1 MSFPKSSVKGNTLLY
16 AALSLT
22 VLIIF
27 SFSFFF
33 ETIPYHDGAGFD
45 GTFYQEVFRSF
56 STDFFSTGYD
66 SFRIQRIFPF
76 CLLHY
81 VYKAFSIPLDNIHMT
96 MGVML
101 AQLINLLLQLFL
113 FFRLAKLQQWKTA
126 TTTILFALF
135 FYNFGTL
142 KNCGYDPYQ
151 TDSFAVTIALGAYY
165 LLLQKKWV
173 ASNAVS
179 LLGLITW
186 PIIPAINALLT
197 LFHQQPAAPSTPNKL
212 GSFIYRYSPLAY
224 LLAVAGI
231 VVALTVANK
240 AHVFEILL
248 MAEPTP
254 WCVTLSLAV
263 MFILLKVLFSK
274 ASPFPWSIKQLLSAF
289 SFKRAILLAIPIV
302 AIKVVLWFHTNN
314 EFFFDGK
321 LFLLQTLIRPLK
333 YPAITLAGHTAYWGI
348 LPLLILVFFRNFS
361 QKFTS
366 ASPGHALAFLA
377 LALFALDSEARHIA
391 TFIPLILV
399 ALGDVLDEMHLGA
412 RKVAT
417 LVALQLFLS
426 HFYIP
431 INGEGMSLALE
442 NEDFSTFPAQM
453 LLMNFGAWMTP
464 ETYIF
469 WIIAALG
476 TLFALLKLLKPAE

>member
-1 MSFPKSSVKGNTLLY
+1 MSSPKGKRNAFLY
-16 AALSLT
+16 AALSL
-22 VLIIF
+22 VALAIF
-27 SFSFFF
+27 AFSFFF

-56 STDFFSTGYD
+56 STDFFSAGYD

-81 VYKAFSIPLDNIHMT
+81 VYKALSIPLDNAHMT
-96 MGVML
+96 AGVIV
-101 AQLINLLLQLFL
+101 AQFINLLLQLFL

-151 TDSFAVTIALGAYY
+151 TDSFAVTIALGSYY
-165 LLLQKKWV
+165 LLLQKKW
-173 ASNAVS
+173 ALSYAVS

-186 PIIPAINALLT
+186 PIIPATTALLI
-197 LFHQQPAAPSTPNKL
+197 LLHDQPKKSSESPNKL
-212 GSFIYRYSPLAY
+212 GPFIYKYSPLAY
-224 LLAVAGI
+224 LLAVASI
-231 VVALTVANK
+231 VAALIATHK

-248 MAEPTP
+248 MSEPNP
-254 WCVTLSLAV
+254 WCVTTSLAV
-263 MFILLKVLFSK
+263 MFVLLRFLLSK
-274 ASPFPWSIKQLLSAF
+274 ASPFPWSIRQMLSAF
-289 SFKRAILLAIPIV
+289 SFRRALLLMVPIIAIKAILWL
-302 AIKVVLWFHTNN
+302 HTNN

-348 LPLLILVFFRNFS
+348 LPLLVFVFFRSFT

-399 ALGDVLDEMHLGA
+399 VLGQVLDEVHLRA
-412 RKVAT
+412 RTAAV
-417 LVALQLFLS
+417 LGALQLALS

-431 INGEGMSLALE
+431 LNGEGMALALE
-442 NEDFSTFPAQM
+442 KEEFSVFPAQM
-453 LLMNFGAWMTP
+453 LMMNFGAWMTP
-464 ETYIF
+464 ATYIF
-469 WIIAALG
+469 WTIVALG
-476 TLFALLKLLKPAE
+476 TLFALRKLLKPVE